1 MRIPDPKAML
11 IRWRENE
18 RSLGNMSLVQLQD
31 QASNTE
37 KILLAL
43 QETKDQVNSPA
54 FVWLTS
60 KYLPNE
66 RHRIQ
71 NEREK
76 ILSTDPFYEKKHLV
90 IDGQMAQINRIIE
103 ESSSYDYSIERL
115 TVQLKDTK
123 QAIEKWF
130 KRNRTT
136 TATPQPTG

>member
-1 MRIPDPKAML
+1 
-11 IRWRENE
+11 
-18 RSLGNMSLVQLQD
+18 
-31 QASNTE
+31 
-37 KILLAL
+37 
-43 QETKDQVNSPA
+43 
-54 FVWLTS
+54 
-60 KYLPNE
+60 
-66 RHRIQ
+66 
-71 NEREK
+71 
-76 ILSTDPFYEKKHLV
+76 V